1 MIYEVVIGVEVHAQ
15 LRTKSKLFCGCGT
28 MFGLSANSQTC
39 PLCLGLPGTLPV
51 INRVAVE
58 MAVRAG
64 LALNCTIS
72 ANNLFARKNYFYPDL
87 PKGYQI
93 SQYEAPIC
101 EHGWIEIAAS
111 EGKKRVRIR
120 RAHLEEDAGKSVH
133 VTGMNGSRVD
143 LNRAGTPLLEIV
155 TEPDLRSADEVVAY
169 LKGLRDVLMY
179 LEVCDGNMDEG
190 SFRCEPNLSLRPL
203 GQREFGTKVE
213 LKNINSF
220 KFVKDAVEYEI
231 KRQTKVLNEGGKIH
245 QETRLWN
252 LDRGETAVM
261 RSKEEAHDY
270 RYFPD
275 PDLVPLKLE
284 KEWIE
289 GCRKQVIELP
299 AARMQR
305 FVDDFALSE
314 YDAGV
319 LTASKA
325 VADYFEACVKLF
337 NQPKTVSNWVMGEL
351 TRELNN
357 SGSDASA
364 SPVSPERL
372 VDLLRLVEQG
382 TISLKAARE
391 IFPEVYSS
399 GKTPE
404 QIVQEKGLVQV
415 SDEGALDKIIED
427 VLAKNP
433 TQAAQFKEGKQ
444 QVLGFLVG
452 QVMKASG
459 GKANPGKV
467 NELLKQKLGGVLYA
481 RPVISLEELAQQQPL
496 NTDQAKVKFQ
506 LTNREQSVIEHLA
519 KGWTNKEIA
528 NALQITEET
537 VKEHIKHIMQK
548 TNSTTRTGILDHVF
562 NS

>member
-1 MIYEVVIGVEVHAQ
+1 MTYEVVIGVEVHAQ

-28 MFGLSANSQTC
+28 VFGLTANSQTC
-39 PLCLGLPGTLPV
+39 PLCLGLPGSLPV
-51 INRVAVE
+51 LNQAAVE

-64 LALNCTIS
+64 LALNCTIA
-72 ANNLFARKNYFYPDL
+72 ANNIFARKNYFYPDL

-101 EHGWIEIAAS
+101 EHGWIEIAVG
-111 EGKKRVRIR
+111 EGTQRVRIR

-133 VTGMNGSRVD
+133 VAGTNGSRVD
-143 LNRAGTPLLEIV
+143 FNRAGTPLLEIV
-155 TEPDLRSADEVVAY
+155 TEPDLRSSEEVVAY
-169 LKGLRDVLMY
+169 LKSLRDVLMY

-203 GQREFGTKVE
+203 GQKEFGTKVE

-220 KFVKDAVEYEI
+220 KFVKDAIEYEI
-231 KRQTKVLNEGGKIH
+231 KRQTKVLSEGGTIN

-252 LDRGETAVM
+252 LERGETVVM

-275 PDLVPLKLE
+275 PDLVPLKLD
-284 KEWIE
+284 KEWID
-289 GCRKQVIELP
+289 GCRKHVAELP
-299 AARMQR
+299 ATRMRR
-305 FVDDFALSE
+305 FVSEFGLSE

-319 LTASKA
+319 LTASKP
-325 VADYFEACVKLF
+325 VADYFEACVMLF

-351 TRELNN
+351 TRELNS
-357 SGSDASA
+357 SGTDASA
-364 SPVSPERL
+364 SPISPERL
-372 VDLLRLVEQG
+372 VSLLQLVEQG
-382 TISLKAARE
+382 TISLKVARE

-404 QIVQEKGLVQV
+404 QIVQEKGLIQV
-415 SDEGALDKIIED
+415 SDEGALDTIIEE
-427 VLAKNP
+427 VLSKNP
-433 TQAAQFKEGKQ
+433 TQVAQFKEGKQ

-467 NELLKQKLGGVLYA
+467 NELLKKKLG
-481 RPVISLEELAQQQPL
+481 
-496 NTDQAKVKFQ
+496 
-506 LTNREQSVIEHLA
+506 
-519 KGWTNKEIA
+519 
-528 NALQITEET
+528 
-537 VKEHIKHIMQK
+537 
-548 TNSTTRTGILDHVF
+548 
-562 NS
+562 

>member
-28 MFGLSANSQTC
+28 VFGLAANSQTC
-39 PLCLGLPGTLPV
+39 PLCLGLPGSLPV
-51 INRVAVE
+51 LNQAAVE

-64 LALNCTIS
+64 LALNCTIAGS
-72 ANNLFARKNYFYPDL
+72 NLFARKNYFYPDL

-101 EHGWIEIAAS
+101 EHGWIEIATS
-111 EGKKRVRIR
+111 DGRRRVRIR

-133 VTGMNGSRVD
+133 VAGANGSRVD

-155 TEPDLRSADEVVAY
+155 TEPDLRSSDEVVAY

-203 GQREFGTKVE
+203 GQKEFGTKVE

-220 KFVKDAVEYEI
+220 KFVKDAIEYEI
-231 KRQTKVLNEGGKIH
+231 KRQTKVLNEGGKVS

-252 LDRGETAVM
+252 LDRGETVVM

-289 GCRKQVIELP
+289 SCRKHVTELP
-299 AARMQR
+299 AVRLQR
-305 FVDDFALSE
+305 FVSEFALSE

-319 LTASKA
+319 LTASKS
-325 VADYFEACVKLF
+325 VADYFESCVKLF
-337 NQPKTVSNWVMGEL
+337 NEPKTVSNWVMGEL

-357 SGSDASA
+357 SGTDASD

-372 VDLLRLVEQG
+372 VGLLRMVDKG
-382 TISLKAARE
+382 TVSLKVARE

-404 QIVQEKGLVQV
+404 QIVQEKGLIQV
-415 SDEGALDKIIED
+415 SDEGALDTIIDE
-427 VLAKNP
+427 VLANNP
-433 TQAAQFKEGKQ
+433 TQVAQFKEGKQ

-452 QVMKASG
+452 QVMKASS

-467 NELLKQKLGGVLYA
+467 NELLKRKL
-481 RPVISLEELAQQQPL
+481 
-496 NTDQAKVKFQ
+496 
-506 LTNREQSVIEHLA
+506 
-519 KGWTNKEIA
+519 
-528 NALQITEET
+528 
-537 VKEHIKHIMQK
+537 
-548 TNSTTRTGILDHVF
+548 
-562 NS
+562 

>member
-28 MFGLSANSQTC
+28 MFGLTANSQTC

-51 INRVAVE
+51 LNQAAVE

-64 LALNCTIS
+64 LALNCTIA

-111 EGKKRVRIR
+111 EGKRRVRIR

-133 VTGMNGSRVD
+133 VAGTNGSRVD

-203 GQREFGTKVE
+203 GQKEFGTKVE

-220 KFVKDAVEYEI
+220 KFVKDAIEYEI
-231 KRQTKVLNEGGKIH
+231 KRQTKVLSEGGKIN

-252 LDRGETAVM
+252 LDRGETVVM

-289 GCRKQVIELP
+289 GCRKHVTELP

-305 FVDDFALSE
+305 FVSECALSE
-314 YDAGV
+314 YDASV

-325 VADYFEACVKLF
+325 VADYFESCVKLF

-351 TRELNN
+351 TRELNH
-357 SGSDASA
+357 SGTDASA

-372 VDLLRLVEQG
+372 VSLLQLVEQG
-382 TISLKAARE
+382 TISLKVARE

-399 GKTPE
+399 GKIAGTDHSREGTHSSIRRRGARQDHRRRAREESDAGGAIQRGKAASAWIPCRA
-404 QIVQEKGLVQV
+404 G
-415 SDEGALDKIIED
+415 DEGERWKGESG
-427 VLAKNP
+427 
-433 TQAAQFKEGKQ
+433 EG
-444 QVLGFLVG
+444 
-452 QVMKASG
+452 
-459 GKANPGKV
+459 
-467 NELLKQKLGGVLYA
+467 E
-481 RPVISLEELAQQQPL
+481 
-496 NTDQAKVKFQ
+496 
-506 LTNREQSVIEHLA
+506 
-519 KGWTNKEIA
+519 
-528 NALQITEET
+528 
-537 VKEHIKHIMQK
+537 
-548 TNSTTRTGILDHVF
+548 
-562 NS
+562 

>member
-28 MFGLSANSQTC
+28 TFGLTANSQTC

-51 INRVAVE
+51 INQAAVE

-64 LALNCTIS
+64 LALNCTIA

-111 EGKKRVRIR
+111 EGKRRVRIR

-133 VTGMNGSRVD
+133 VAGMNGSRVD

-179 LEVCDGNMDEG
+179 QDVCDGDMEKGN
-190 SFRCEPNLSLRPL
+190 FRCEPNLSLRPL
-203 GQREFGTKVE
+203 GQKEFGTKVE

-220 KFVKDAVEYEI
+220 KFVKDAMEYEI
-231 KRQTKVLNEGGKIH
+231 KRQTKVLNEGGKIQ

-252 LDRGETAVM
+252 TDRGETAVM

-275 PDLVPLKLE
+275 PDLVPLKIS
-284 KEWIE
+284 KEWID
-289 GCRKQVIELP
+289 QVRSSLAELP
-299 AARMQR
+299 ADRRNRLQQE
-305 FVDDFALSE
+305 FGFSE
-314 YDAGV
+314 YSAVVLASDKKVLEYFEQCVAEAEKLGFSKMEVGKELANCITVDFRGLTRHGV
-319 LTASKA
+319 TVTPPNPLLFDVNPYSEGILELTIIPEKNLLELVVMKMKGEISGPIYKA
-325 VADYFEACVKLF
+325 VLEEMI
-337 NQPKTVSNWVMGEL
+337 N
-351 TRELNN
+351 TRRPAAEII
-357 SGSDASA
+357 DA
-364 SPVSPERL
+364 
-372 VDLLRLVEQG
+372 
-382 TISLKAARE
+382 
-391 IFPEVYSS
+391 
-399 GKTPE
+399 
-404 QIVQEKGLVQV
+404 KGLRQV
-415 SDEGALDKIIED
+415 SDEGTIEKIIDE
-427 VLAKNP
+427 VLEKNLN
-433 TQAAQFKEGKQ
+433 QVAQFKEGKQ

-452 QVMKASG
+452 QIMKASG

-467 NELLKQKLGGVLYA
+467 NELLKKKLGEA
-481 RPVISLEELAQQQPL
+481 
-496 NTDQAKVKFQ
+496 VK
-506 LTNREQSVIEHLA
+506 I
-519 KGWTNKEIA
+519 
-528 NALQITEET
+528 
-537 VKEHIKHIMQK
+537 
-548 TNSTTRTGILDHVF
+548 
-562 NS
+562 